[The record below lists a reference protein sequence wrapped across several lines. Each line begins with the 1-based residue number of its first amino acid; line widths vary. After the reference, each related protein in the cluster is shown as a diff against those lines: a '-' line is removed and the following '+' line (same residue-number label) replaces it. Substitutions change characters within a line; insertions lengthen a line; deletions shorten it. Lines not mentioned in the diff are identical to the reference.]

1 MPVIGA
7 IRNMA
12 SQHRLSAP
20 SPNRSISPE
29 TRSPTDQP
37 MAMRLKK
44 KADKAIPRS
53 NTQTP
58 KNGRAKKAAGVTLII
73 VRTKLMIIRAP
84 IISVGRSGLI
94 NNCPRLRAHI
104 SSTNVSDRPRFERNR
119 TSHNNTA
126 LMSAPA
132 AWANQELCC
141 KKNVVINPH
150 SKSWK
155 VGQ

>member
-1 MPVIGA
+1 MIPRYSRPEMAAIWEPANKFRIWFEIEAHACDALADLGVI
-7 IRNMA
+7 
-12 SQHRLSAP
+12 P
-20 SPNRSISPE
+20 
-29 TRSPTDQP
+29 
-37 MAMRLKK
+37 K
-44 KADKAIPRS
+44 KAAKAIPRS

-73 VRTKLMIIRAP
+73 VRTKLMIIRAA

-126 LMSAPA
+126 LMRAPA